1 VCSPSPPITAWPTS
15 SPNTLLRAS
24 NAVLLLG
31 SRERHYT
38 PSKVFPALVVER
50 PVLALMHEASNA
62 AELLRRVGQPPAIR
76 LVTYGDDGVAARG
89 AAIRAAI
96 AGLAADPRYAA
107 EAIDAR
113 ALDPTSACALA
124 GRLADVLNRCAA

>member
-1 VCSPSPPITAWPTS
+1 M
-15 SPNTLLRAS
+15 
-24 NAVLLLG
+24 
-31 SRERHYT
+31 
-38 PSKVFPALVVER
+38 
-50 PVLALMHEASNA
+50 LALMHEASNA

-89 AAIRAAI
+89 AAIRAAV